1 METYVFDTNVIIN
14 LKKFNTTVFKSLWK
28 NIYSMVEANSIF
40 SVLEVQREI
49 SKIDDSVKE
58 KWDEID
64 NNWGFFVDL
73 SEKDNSL
80 DYWSAME
87 ELESFESFQK
97 HGENKRFWADPYL
110 ISVGM
115 VDGSVVITDESAKN
129 HPERKIPFVCEQMG
143 VECLNFDEFMINQGW
158 EW

>member
-1 METYVFDTNVIIN
+1 METYVFDTDVIIN

-28 NIYSMVEANSIF
+28 NIYSMVETNNIF

-64 NNWGFFVDL
+64 NAYGFFVDL
-73 SEKDNSL
+73 SEKDNSF

-87 ELESFESFQK
+87 ELESFETFQK
-97 HGENKRFWADPYL
+97 RGEKKRFWADPYL
-110 ISVGM
+110 IAVGM
-115 VDGSVVITDESAKN
+115 VDGSVVVTNESAKR
-129 HPERKIPFVCEQMG
+129 HPERKIPFVCKEMD
-143 VECLNFDEFMINQGW
+143 VECLNFDEFMIHHGW